1 MLQGQ
6 LRRVGELFY
15 NTKVDIYVVEEAE
28 NPEDNTIH
36 VKFRLLF
43 NNVAFRENNRASVDS
58 VVDNIP
64 LRSASYVVN
73 ARWSGWSFSLLVCQ
87 WACSLL
93 PLPRLVVP
101 VVFLSFSLNMAF
113 FVDLERFSLRL
124 FITHISYW
132 FSVYFVRFR
141 LWFFMT
147 LLDYFFFFSLRA
159 FCSVVG
165 HKFDKDRFVCIALRF
180 V

>member
-1 MLQGQ
+1 M
-6 LRRVGELFY
+6 GELFY

-73 ARWSGWSFSLLVCQ
+73 ARWSG
-87 WACSLL
+87 
-93 PLPRLVVP
+93 
-101 VVFLSFSLNMAF
+101 
-113 FVDLERFSLRL
+113 
-124 FITHISYW
+124 
-132 FSVYFVRFR
+132 
-141 LWFFMT
+141 
-147 LLDYFFFFSLRA
+147 
-159 FCSVVG
+159 
-165 HKFDKDRFVCIALRF
+165 
-180 V
+180 